1 MTNGAKM
8 IKISVMKKITKNMT
22 IEKVLKIDQG
32 LADILMGFGM
42 HCIYCPMSLM
52 ETLEEAAAVHEIDCD
67 FLVQKLNE
75 HLQNKN
81 AK

>member
-1 MTNGAKM
+1 M

-22 IEKVLKIDQG
+22 IEKVLKIDQS

>member
-1 MTNGAKM
+1 
-8 IKISVMKKITKNMT
+8 MT
-22 IEKVLKIDQG
+22 IEKVLKMDQS

-52 ETLEEAAAVHEIDCD
+52 ETLEEASAVHETDCD
-67 FLVQKLNE
+67 KKKKKLNQ
-75 HLQNKN
+75 HLKNKN

>member
-1 MTNGAKM
+1 MK
-8 IKISVMKKITKNMT
+8 KKITKDLT
-22 IEKVLKIDQG
+22 IEKVLKTDES

-52 ETLEEAAAVHEIDCD
+52 ETLEEAAAVHEIDVD

-75 HLQNKN
+75 HLENKN
-81 AK
+81 AN